1 MLELPIKR
9 QWFDMIRNGEKKVEY
24 REIKE
29 YWSTRFTKESML
41 DAFYKNK
48 TIDYKPTGE
57 RVWVLFKNG
66 YGSDCPR
73 FKALVSLSIG
83 TGKPEWGAVEGVK
96 YYRLFIHK
104 IEEVR
109 GC

>member
-9 QWFDMIRNGEKKVEY
+9 KWFNMILQGEKKVEY

-29 YWSTRFTKESML
+29 YWATRFTRESML
-41 DAFYKNK
+41 EAFYKDHEV
-48 TIDYKPTGE
+48 IYKPTGE

-83 TGKPEWGAVEGVK
+83 TGEPKWGAVEGVK
-96 YYRLFIHK
+96 YYRLYIHR
-104 IEEVR
+104 IEQI
-109 GC
+109 